1 VRDGR
6 DRREIRDPALMA
18 CDCEIPCRE
27 CKAGRI
33 RESDPASAAMAS
45 TDNLLERAFMARIRA
60 DEYREAL
67 AALQQEF
74 DARPDVID
82 LKRRIERCEEERRQ
96 CIAQA
101 KAAGISKQGSFR
113 LKIRTRKQRTVIPER
128 FFRPVRCGG
137 VRQVLHCRHRQG
149 RGPAGQGAFDDCC
162 EVEVKDLGATVE
174 YVRPGVSE

>member
-1 VRDGR
+1 MAGDCDGQ
-6 DRREIRDPALMA
+6 
-18 CDCEIPCRE
+18 
-27 CKAGRI
+27 
-33 RESDPASAAMAS
+33 SAP
-45 TDNLLERAFMARIRA
+45 DNLLERAFMARIRA

-74 DARPDVID
+74 DERPDVID

-101 KAAGISKQGSFR
+101 KVAGISKQGSFR

-128 FFRPVRCGG
+128 FFARFGAETFVRCSTVAIGKAETLLG
-137 VRQVLHCRHRQG
+137 KG
-149 RGPAGQGAFDDCC
+149 TFDDCC

-174 YVRPGVSE
+174 YERPEGSE